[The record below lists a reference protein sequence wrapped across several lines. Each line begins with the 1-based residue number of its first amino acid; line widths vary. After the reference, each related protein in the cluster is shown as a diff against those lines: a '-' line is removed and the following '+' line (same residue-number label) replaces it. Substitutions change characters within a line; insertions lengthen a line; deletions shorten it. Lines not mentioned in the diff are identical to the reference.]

1 MHDETSHDHVP
12 QCIGMHIGDNGAEA
26 WLLFFEKCRELAATA
41 RQRRALRLNAQATS
55 EASQPMQE
63 GSA

>member
-26 WLLFFEKCRELAATA
+26 WILFFEKCRELAATA
-41 RQRRALRLNAQATS
+41 RQRRALRLQVEATPDT
-55 EASQPMQE
+55 SQLIQE
-63 GSA
+63 GNA